1 MPNKLEC
8 YITLGCKG
16 LLETNTIAHWV
27 HSYVK
32 KKIKCCEYGPWPV
45 IRLVLN
51 LDMMEVEGKFS
62 AQVQLIPTTSD
73 EYLLMMFF
81 GSQSETGWTDLNLFG

>member
-1 MPNKLEC
+1 
-8 YITLGCKG
+8 
-16 LLETNTIAHWV
+16 
-27 HSYVK
+27 
-32 KKIKCCEYGPWPV
+32 
-45 IRLVLN
+45 
-51 LDMMEVEGKFS
+51 MMEVEGKFS